1 MPEYSLREVI
11 RTTGGR
17 PDGEV
22 HGTVREILTDS
33 RRVVRPDGALFV
45 ALRGPRHDGHRFI
58 GTLYRQGI
66 HFFMVDHLPEERER
80 YRDALFIIVDDTLQA
95 LQRLAVMHRSHY
107 HHPLVGITGSNG
119 KTVVKE
125 WLVQALAGKKTV
137 VRSPGSYNSQVG
149 VPLSLWLLDDSYDLA
164 VIEAGISRPGEMQHL
179 EEMIRPAV
187 GILTNIGEAHQE
199 HFRDLKHKLREKLI
213 LFKGA
218 EVLVCRRE
226 GWIDEE
232 VKAFFG
238 EKAPRFFTWGA
249 TGDADLQVK
258 SVVRS
263 AGQTHITALCCGEE
277 QQVAIPFT
285 DEASF
290 ENAMH
295 VWAAMQVLGCERD
308 HIPRALKELRP
319 VAMRMEIKKGM
330 RDTLLIND
338 YYNSDLQ
345 SLSVAL
351 DYLRQQDYHGRR
363 TVVLSDI
370 LQSGRPAGELYREVA
385 RRITDHGVNRFI
397 GIGPEISSHAAL
409 FPEGSLFY
417 PGTEAFLEALPTL
430 EFHEEVILLKGARDF
445 RFERISRLLEEQ
457 VHQTVLEVDL
467 DALVHNLNVYRSLLH
482 SGTRI
487 MAMVKAFAYGS
498 GAVEVA
504 RALEYQQVDYL
515 AVAYADEG
523 VVLRQA
529 GIRLPVVVMNPEI
542 SAFDQML
549 RYSLEP
555 EIYSA
560 AMLDAFLEA
569 LEVSGIKDYPVH
581 IKIDT
586 GMHRL
591 GFLPEETEALTERL
605 LQRGRSLYVRSVFSH
620 LAASEDPRHDAFT
633 QQQIT
638 LFRRV
643 AEEIEQALGYPVLK
657 HILNSAGIERFPEA
671 QFDMVRPGLGLYG
684 LSATLEGH
692 LHNVSTFRS
701 VVTQVKRVM
710 PGESVGYG
718 RAFTAEKETEVAVVP
733 VGYAD
738 GLKRNLS
745 DGKGALWINGRKV
758 PILGKICMDMCMA
771 DVTGMGVQAGDAVE
785 VFGEHIPITEV
796 ARLSGT
802 IPYEIL
808 ASIPAR
814 VKRIYVKE
822 G

>member
-1 MPEYSLREVI
+1 MPQYAVREVI
-11 RTTGGR
+11 RAVGGE
-17 PDGEV
+17 PDGGV

-33 RRVVRPDGALFV
+33 RRVVRPGGALFV
-45 ALRGPRHDGHRFI
+45 ALRGPHHDGHRFI
-58 GTLYRQGI
+58 DTLYRQGVR
-66 HFFMVDHLPEERER
+66 FFLVDHLPEERGR
-80 YRDALFIIVDDTLQA
+80 YGDALFIIVDDTLRA
-95 LQRLAVMHRSHY
+95 LQRLAAMHRSRY
-107 HHPLVGITGSNG
+107 SRPLIAVTGSNG
-119 KTVVKE
+119 KTIVKE

-137 VRSPGSYNSQVG
+137 IRSPGSYNSQVG
-149 VPLSLWLLDDSYDLA
+149 VPLSLWLLDEGYDLA
-164 VIEAGISRPGEMQHL
+164 VIEAGISRPGEMEHL
-179 EEMIRPAV
+179 EKMIRPTV

-199 HFRDLKHKLREKLI
+199 HFRDMKQKLREKLI
-213 LFKGA
+213 LFRGA
-218 EVLVCRRE
+218 SVLVYRRE

-232 VKAFFG
+232 VKAFFP
-238 EKAPRFFTWGA
+238 EKAPRFFTWGI
-249 TGDADLQVK
+249 TGDADLEVK
-258 SVVRS
+258 EVER
-263 AGQTHITALCCGEE
+263 AGGQTHITAVCCGEE
-277 QQVAIPFT
+277 QEVVIPFT

-295 VWAAMQVLGCERD
+295 VWAALHVLGCAGEQV
-308 HIPRALKELRP
+308 PQAMKELRP
-319 VAMRMEIKKGM
+319 VAMRMEIKKGI

-351 DYLRQQDYHGRR
+351 DYLRQQDSHGRR
-363 TVVLSDI
+363 TVILSDI

-385 RRITDHGVNRFI
+385 RRITDHGVTRFV
-397 GIGPEISSHAAL
+397 GIGREISLHAGL

-417 PGTEAFLEALPTL
+417 PGTEAFLEVLPTL
-430 EFHEEVILLKGARDF
+430 DLREEVILLKGARDF
-445 RFERISRLLEEQ
+445 RFERISRQLEEQ

-482 SGTRI
+482 PGTRI

-523 VVLRQA
+523 VALRRA
-529 GIRLPVVVMNPEI
+529 GIRLPVVVMNPEL

-549 RYSLEP
+549 RHSLEP

-560 AMLDAFLEA
+560 AMLRAFLGVVE
-569 LEVSGIKDYPVH
+569 ETGIKDYPVH

-591 GFLPEETEALTERL
+591 GFLPEETEELTESL
-605 LQRGRSLYVRSVFSH
+605 LRQGSPLYVRSVFSH
-620 LAASEDPRHDAFT
+620 LAAGEDPRQDAFT
-633 QQQIT
+633 RRQIAVFT
-638 LFRRV
+638 RV
-643 AEEIEQALGYPVLK
+643 AEQIEKALGYKVLK

-684 LSATLEGH
+684 LSPTYQERLR
-692 LHNVSTFRS
+692 NVSTFRS
-701 VVTQVKRVM
+701 VVTQVKKVR

-718 RAFTAEKETEVAVVP
+718 RAFTAEKQIEVAVVP

-738 GLKRNLS
+738 GLKRNL
-745 DGKGALWINGRKV
+745 GNGAGELFIAGRRV
-758 PILGKICMDMCMA
+758 PVIGNICMDMCMA
-771 DVTGMGVQAGDAVE
+771 DVTGLEVQAGDPVE
-785 VFGEHIPITEV
+785 VFGNHILISEV
-796 ARLSGT
+796 AQRSGT

-814 VKRIYVKE
+814 VKRIYVRE